1 MIPNVDEE
9 QMQRELTLKHL
20 GGIKPEAPWI
30 KRCGF
35 GIKFTD
41 EIQDA
46 DFKLEPDSAKN
57 EDYSHE
63 ENHRKADK
71 YEAPVYQKKALSEQ
85 IIRKNDYT
93 IDEHFINKENA
104 YYPREYE
111 HEIDGNKVSII
122 EDSKIDAD

>member
-9 QMQRELTLKHL
+9 QMQIELTLKHL

-41 EIQDA
+41 EIQEA
-46 DFKLEPDSAKN
+46 DFKLEPDSVKN
-57 EDYSHE
+57 DEQNIE
-63 ENHRKADK
+63 VP
-71 YEAPVYQKKALSEQ
+71 YEKEQNYESPVHAKKALSEQ

-93 IDEHFINKENA
+93 IDDNFINKDNA
-104 YYPREYE
+104 YYQKEYE
-111 HEIDGNKVSII
+111 HEIDANKVSII
-122 EDSKIDAD
+122 EDSRIEID